1 MHPDFDLPS
10 PGSIKGR
17 SSSITAAFIQSI
29 VPVVEPTFSDVSEAL
44 NVLGME
50 TGNCVCS
57 YCGDA
62 RTEWDHF
69 RPLVTKQ
76 RPTGYITEIANLV
89 PACGKCNQSK
99 GSKPWR
105 SWITSTAKRS
115 PLTRGVLNLDK
126 KISHLEAYEKWRE
139 PQKVDFES
147 LVGPSLYDQHW
158 LNWKELLHMMDRA
171 QQLALI
177 VREAAAAAL
186 ATKKIGFESPTP
198 QEQHLQKPVTKLE
211 ARIPMNDSW

>member
-17 SSSITAAFIQSI
+17 SSSITAAFIQAI
-29 VPVVEPTFSDVSEAL
+29 VPVVEPPDAEVVEAL
-44 NVLGME
+44 RILGMKP
-50 TGNCVCS
+50 GACVCA

-69 RPLVTKQ
+69 RPLVTNQ

-105 SWITSTAKRS
+105 TWITSNAKRS
-115 PLTRGVLNLDK
+115 PKARGVPNLDN
-126 KISHLEAYEKWRE
+126 KITRLDSYEKWRK
-139 PQKVDFES
+139 PKKVDFET
-147 LVGPSLYDQHW
+147 LVGAALYDQHW
-158 LNWKELLHMMDRA
+158 GNWKELLTLMDKA
-171 QQLALI
+171 QKLALT
-177 VREAAAAAL
+177 VREAAAKAL
-186 ATKKIGFESPTP
+186 ANKAS
-198 QEQHLQKPVTKLE
+198 
-211 ARIPMNDSW
+211 